1 MMRLAAILTPL
12 VLAASVGAAQDVD
25 RLSPQSVTR
34 PGALYNPQV
43 SGVVWSP
50 VGATMTY
57 LKPDGGVVGG
67 DSSLWAYDAATGKET
82 LLYDPKAQSVKLDP
96 TTAQWSPKG
105 DAVLL
110 SDGNDLWLIDVATD
124 ALRQVTHSALP
135 EQEVTFSPNGKQL
148 AFVRSNDLYA
158 VDLRTGREQRLT
170 LDGSANVLN
179 GTLDWVYNEELG
191 TSVQQPAYA
200 WSPDSTKI
208 GFMRLDEQR
217 VTRYPIL
224 DYTQVPPQVTL
235 QQYPHAGST
244 NPTVSLWVAAP
255 GQHLRPQPI
264 PLRAQTEYVL
274 PVFTWTRDS
283 REFAYLT
290 LNRAHTALSLSLWNP
305 ITRRNR
311 LLFTEQNER
320 WINEYIYVAP
330 YFLADNQRFIWYS
343 ERDGWF
349 HLYLFD
355 RNGKQLQQLTKGE
368 WIVDADPFSL
378 VEPGQPFNVD
388 EKNGWIYFSASEKN
402 VLERHL
408 TRVRLDGT
416 QLTRLTET
424 PGTHFATLSADG
436 QYLTEVFQSV
446 TQTPVTSL
454 LRSDGTPVRVLGD
467 SKGTLSYAAPTVD
480 FVTLKTAD
488 GVDLYGELFKPAD
501 FDAGKKYPVVVYTY
515 AGPTIQLVANRSDT
529 TSLLNPQPL
538 DLLMLQQGYLVWRL
552 DNRGT
557 IGRGHAFQ
565 DGIFKNLGKLEL
577 QDQLT
582 GVAYLKS
589 LPFVDPG
596 RLAILGR
603 SYGGF
608 MTLYALIHEPGVF
621 RCGTASAPVTD
632 WHLYDTIYTERYMHT
647 PAENPQGYQ
656 ESSLV
661 NLGPQIQDPLFV
673 IFGTAD
679 DNVQTQNTVNFLN
692 GMMQAYRPFDV
703 LILPGQNHDFYN
715 DGLTASIAATMAF
728 FGQNL

>member
-1 MMRLAAILTPL
+1 MMRLAAILALL
-12 VLAASVGAAQDVD
+12 VLAASVCAAQDVD

-43 SGVVWSP
+43 SGIVWSP

-67 DSSLWAYDAATGKET
+67 DSSLWAYDAVTGKET
-82 LLYDPKAQSVKLDP
+82 LLYDPKAQPVGATHASPLLP
-96 TTAQWSPKG
+96 TTAQWSPNG

-124 ALRQVTHSALP
+124 TLRQVTHSALP
-135 EQEVTFSPNGKQL
+135 EQEVTWKS
-148 AFVRSNDLYA
+148 
-158 VDLRTGREQRLT
+158 
-170 LDGSANVLN
+170 
-179 GTLDWVYNEELG
+179 
-191 TSVQQPAYA
+191 
-200 WSPDSTKI
+200 
-208 GFMRLDEQR
+208 
-217 VTRYPIL
+217 
-224 DYTQVPPQVTL
+224 
-235 QQYPHAGST
+235 
-244 NPTVSLWVAAP
+244 
-255 GQHLRPQPI
+255 
-264 PLRAQTEYVL
+264 
-274 PVFTWTRDS
+274 
-283 REFAYLT
+283 
-290 LNRAHTALSLSLWNP
+290 
-305 ITRRNR
+305 
-311 LLFTEQNER
+311 
-320 WINEYIYVAP
+320 
-330 YFLADNQRFIWYS
+330 
-343 ERDGWF
+343 
-349 HLYLFD
+349 
-355 RNGKQLQQLTKGE
+355 
-368 WIVDADPFSL
+368 
-378 VEPGQPFNVD
+378 
-388 EKNGWIYFSASEKN
+388 

-446 TQTPVTSL
+446 TQTPITSL

-467 SKGTLSYAAPTVD
+467 SKGTLSLSSRGEPNGAQGYAAPTVD

-608 MTLYALIHEPGVF
+608 MTLYALVHAPGVF
-621 RCGTASAPVTD
+621 RCATASAPVTD
-632 WHLYDTIYTERYMHT
+632 WNYYDTIYTERYMHT

-661 NLGPQIQDPLFV
+661 NLGPQVQDPLFV

-728 FGQNL
+728 FEQRL